1 MKTNVLAVAADLTD
15 HDLLARLTALAR
27 SEREVT
33 VELVAHLAALEMR
46 PAAYAAEGYGSLFAY
61 CTRALHFSEDA
72 ACSRIAAAKACRRF
86 PVILE
91 RLASG
96 EMTLTAVR
104 MLAPHLTDENHET
117 ALEQAKGM
125 TLGGIEGL
133 VAALAP
139 RPDAPSLVRR
149 LPRPAPVGTGL
160 SVGTHTVTADTVTAD
175 TAATGIAA
183 PGAAATDA
191 TPHATADATTAET
204 ASNEP
209 TPLRP
214 QPAPR
219 PVVKPTAPERYRVQ
233 FTIGEKTHE
242 KLRRLQALL
251 RREIPDGDPGVLF
264 DRALTLLLEQV
275 ENTKLG
281 VTAHPRSS
289 ASSAIRFETDR
300 AIRTPVVPS
309 RYVSRSVRRAV
320 WIRDAGQ
327 CTFVSATGR
336 RCGERSFLEF
346 HHVEAYAK
354 HGLATVD
361 NIALRCSRHNQYEA
375 EREFGARG
383 RSNSASPSP

>member
-1 MKTNVLAVAADLTD
+1 MKTNVLALAADLTD
-15 HDLLARLTALAR
+15 HDLLARLAVLAR
-27 SEREVT
+27 SEREAT

-61 CTRALHFSEDA
+61 CTRALHLSEDA

-104 MLAPHLTDENHET
+104 VLAPHLTDENHET
-117 ALEQAKGM
+117 ALDQAKGM
-125 TLGGIEGL
+125 TLGGIERL

-149 LPRPAPVGTGL
+149 LARPAPIGTGL
-160 SVGTHTVTADTVTAD
+160 SVGTHTAAD
-175 TAATGIAA
+175 TAG
-183 PGAAATDA
+183 TDA
-191 TPHATADATTAET
+191 TPHATADATAAET

-214 QPAPR
+214 QTAPR
-219 PVVKPTAPERYRVQ
+219 PVVKPTAPERYRIQ

-275 ENTKLG
+275 ENAKLG
-281 VTAHPRSS
+281 VTPRPRSS
-289 ASSAIRFETDR
+289 ASIRSETDR

-327 CTFVSATGR
+327 CAFVSATGR

-346 HHVEAYAK
+346 HHIEAYAK
-354 HGLATVD
+354 RGLATVD
-361 NIALRCSRHNQYEA
+361 NIALRCSLHNQYEA
-375 EREFGARG
+375 EREFGVRG
-383 RSNSASPSP
+383 RSNGASPSP

>member
-1 MKTNVLAVAADLTD
+1 MKTNVLALAADLTD
-15 HDLLARLTALAR
+15 HDLLARLTVLAG
-27 SEREVT
+27 SEREAT

-61 CTRALHFSEDA
+61 CTRALRLSEDA
-72 ACSRIAAAKACRRF
+72 TCSRIAAAKACRRF

-104 MLAPHLTDENHET
+104 LLAPHLTDENHET
-117 ALEQAKGM
+117 ALEQAKGL
-125 TLGGIEGL
+125 TLGGVERL

-149 LPRPAPVGTGL
+149 LPRPAPIGTGH
-160 SVGTHTVTADTVTAD
+160 SAAAG
-175 TAATGIAA
+175 TAATDTAVTDSAGTDSAA
-183 PGAAATDA
+183 ETGATVASDTVAETLS
-191 TPHATADATTAET
+191 ADAPA
-204 ASNEP
+204 
-209 TPLRP
+209 LRSRA
-214 QPAPR
+214 APR
-219 PVVKPTAPERYRVQ
+219 PVVQPTAPERYRVQ

-251 RREIPDGDPGVLF
+251 RREIPDGDPGILF

-275 ENTKLG
+275 ESAKLG
-281 VTAHPRSS
+281 VTPRPRSS
-289 ASSAIRFETDR
+289 ASIRFETDR

-309 RYVSRSVRRAV
+309 RYVPRSVRRAV
-320 WIRDAGQ
+320 WIRDGGQ
-327 CTFVSATGR
+327 CAFVSATGQ
-336 RCGERSFLEF
+336 RCCERSFLEF
-346 HHVEAYAK
+346 HHIEAYAK
-354 HGLATVD
+354 HGLATVG

-383 RSNSASPSP
+383 RSKVLDAP